1 MSRRY
6 LRSNGS
12 KHESKFFTCGKGLY
26 GEENFITDLFKMVG
40 KFNELSEFGQKE
52 QIRSYVPSQDRTFKY
67 ENRGYTDIGAILR
80 YKYAGRHFSR
90 KCLKTLSR
98 KWLFTP
104 VLISFECARIIS
116 ELITYINHDD
126 DLSAACKK
134 YAKDFENNWAKIM
147 PIQYDFLSTRHTH
160 KYKDFRIAGEII
172 NALSNMGL

>member
-40 KFNELSEFGQKE
+40 NLNELSEFGKKE

-80 YKYAGRHFSR
+80 CKMQVVIFQENV
-90 KCLKTLSR
+90 LKRCRESG
-98 KWLFTP
+98 
-104 VLISFECARIIS
+104 
-116 ELITYINHDD
+116 
-126 DLSAACKK
+126 
-134 YAKDFENNWAKIM
+134 
-147 PIQYDFLSTRHTH
+147 FLPQC
-160 KYKDFRIAGEII
+160 
-172 NALSNMGL
+172 